1 LVIEMKSSEAMVE
14 YLAERIGLLY
24 YHLPLAYGG
33 SASGVE
39 TLLYAYH
46 NAWSYLVEFD
56 GDWRKAWW
64 KALEA
69 EDCGSADF
77 STRYSMNHPQASE
90 EEVAAYVVK
99 HWRPVS
105 DELGV
110 PIPHAALE
118 AEFAQW
124 HRDRVK

>member
-1 LVIEMKSSEAMVE
+1 MKSSEAMVA
-14 YLAERIGLLY
+14 YLAEQIGLMY
-24 YHLPLAYGG
+24 YHNPLMYGG
-33 SASGVE
+33 TAFGVE

-46 NAWSYLVEFD
+46 QAWAHLVDFD
-56 GDWRKAWW
+56 GDWRDMWW

-77 STRYSMNHPQASE
+77 SHRYSMNHPEAPE
-90 EEVAAYVVK
+90 MEVVAYVVK

-105 DELGV
+105 EKLGV

-118 AEFAQW
+118 AEFREW
-124 HRDRVK
+124 RRGRGL